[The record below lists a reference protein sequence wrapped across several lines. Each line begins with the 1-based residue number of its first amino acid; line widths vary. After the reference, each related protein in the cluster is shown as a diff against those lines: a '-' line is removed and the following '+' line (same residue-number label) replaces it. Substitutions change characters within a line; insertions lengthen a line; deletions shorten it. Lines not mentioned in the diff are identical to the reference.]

1 MPFDPTKPAPN
12 SPIVSAELR
21 DQFNSLNA
29 DIQSRATPSQ
39 VLDAQATAIASSSN
53 NSNGVGTLD
62 FGISDPPTQSEVQ
75 TMLDKINELINALR
89 R

>member
-1 MPFDPTKPAPN
+1 MGAGC
-12 SPIVSAELR
+12 R
-21 DQFNSLNA
+21 DL
-29 DIQSRATPSQ
+29 
-39 VLDAQATAIASSSN
+39 

-62 FGISDPPTQSEVQ
+62 FAIGDPPTQSEVQ

>member
-1 MPFDPTKPAPN
+1 MPFDPNKPAPN

-29 DIQSRATPSQ
+29 DIQSRATQSQ
-39 VLDAQATAIASSSN
+39 LVDAINASSN
-53 NSNGVGTLD
+53 NSNSVPTLD
-62 FGISDPPTQSEVQ
+62 IVVGDPPSQGEVQ
-75 TMLDKINELINALR
+75 SIVDKLNELINALR

>member
-1 MPFDPTKPAPN
+1 MAFDP
-12 SPIVSAELR
+12 
-21 DQFNSLNA
+21 SLPLENTLIDA
-29 DIQSRATPSQ
+29 AQMRAQLQGLNDLIEARVTEAGLQ
-39 VLDAQATAIASSSN
+39 GAIAGTSS